1 MENKKHSVSIGE
13 RLYKEIK
20 DYCEL
25 NSLKL
30 NEFVEGLLK
39 KSFTIEKYGEA
50 PFVVAGAN
58 KEHSVVFEKSEKE
71 REFEEAFEEIVE
83 KITKESLP
91 EPKPEEIKEKT
102 EEILKEE
109 PKEEEV
115 KVEQKPK
122 RKVTKLK

>member
-1 MENKKHSVSIGE
+1 MDNKKHNISIGE

-39 KSFTIEKYGEA
+39 KSFIIEKYGEA
-50 PFVVAGAN
+50 PFVEA
-58 KEHSVVFEKSEKE
+58 SVNEAPSSFFEKVIDIKE
-71 REFEEAFEEIVE
+71 NNAIESVTVEGVLKKDGDFEVE
-83 KITKESLP
+83 KTQED
-91 EPKPEEIKEKT
+91 
-102 EEILKEE
+102 LKEE
-109 PKEEEV
+109 PKIEEI
-115 KVEQKPK
+115 KIEQKPK